1 MQNFLIKTENQ
12 NSVLLLVSVKIGKD
26 CNFFVYL
33 FNFLGA
39 YWCSVLI
46 FVKACPLRQLRLRH
60 PQNNII
66 YSLDFFFYI
75 AHVSTS
81 SKFLTPVT
89 CHILIGYKSKIW
101 DFLHISTRF
110 IFGNSRCYKST
121 YIFHLIGVF

>member
-66 YSLDFFFYI
+66 YSLDFFF
-75 AHVSTS
+75 
-81 SKFLTPVT
+81 
-89 CHILIGYKSKIW
+89 
-101 DFLHISTRF
+101 ISPMSLLVLSF
-110 IFGNSRCYKST
+110 
-121 YIFHLIGVF
+121 